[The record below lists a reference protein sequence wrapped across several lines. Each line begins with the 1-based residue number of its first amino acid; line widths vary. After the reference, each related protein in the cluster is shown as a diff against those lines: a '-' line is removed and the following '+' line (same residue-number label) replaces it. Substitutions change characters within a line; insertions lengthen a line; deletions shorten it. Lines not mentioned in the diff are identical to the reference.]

1 MLKPEHQLNIANLA
15 DHRKFELMIEVV
27 CGVIYNEHGQI
38 LICRRAQHKSLAG
51 YWEFPGGKVESEELP
66 EQSLSR
72 ELQEELGMEV
82 LVQDFLIEVMHK
94 YDDFAIK
101 LLAYRCGFISASYR
115 LSDHDQY
122 KWVYPQELVNFELAA
137 ADIPIAEF
145 LYAI

>member
-1 MLKPEHQLNIANLA
+1 
-15 DHRKFELMIEVV
+15 MIEVV

-51 YWEFPGGKVESEELP
+51 YWEFPGGKMEPNELP

-82 LVQDFLIEVMHK
+82 SVQDFLTEVLHK
-94 YDDFAIK
+94 YEDFAIK
-101 LLAYRCGFISASYR
+101 LLAYRCAIISATYI

-122 KWVYPQELVNFELAA
+122 TWVFPQELVNFELAA
-137 ADIPIAEF
+137 ADIPIAEI
-145 LYAI
+145 LMGK